1 MNSVLVPSP
10 FGWAPSPSGIPTMR
24 YCCPGA
30 PPSSGT
36 LSSALNSALMLY
48 SPPTGSTYGFTEV
61 AASPEPAATTVTARA
76 AAKAAPVRARSVLRL
91 RPCKGSSPPWGLP
104 ALLPQRGCVDD
115 DQLGVVRLVSGD
127 PAHQPSSFPLRPDRT
142 LRRLRRASVTRRE
155 RH

>member
-61 AASPEPAATTVTARA
+61 AASPEPATTVTARA
-76 AAKAAPVRARSVLRL
+76 AAKAAPVRARSILRL